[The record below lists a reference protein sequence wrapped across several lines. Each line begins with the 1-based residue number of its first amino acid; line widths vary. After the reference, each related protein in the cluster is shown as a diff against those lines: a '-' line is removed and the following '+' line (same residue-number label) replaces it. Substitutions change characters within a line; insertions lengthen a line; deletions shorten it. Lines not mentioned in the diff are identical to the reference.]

1 MLVNQLGQKC
11 ERLFDDM
18 DRPLHLVSIRCVV
31 HPLTSLLLIMS
42 LPCRVLAN
50 SGPINLTEVLSFD
63 SPRGSIASLSSLNNW
78 KSPRS
83 STPINKSP
91 SGSPMGSPGCKVKVP
106 DDHKNEPNTRSKS
119 PKRASSN
126 HLLQRS
132 ISSES
137 KHSTDTKIR
146 TSNRRLMSDTADE
159 KTGTHEKDR
168 PKTTAGR
175 DRKSFVQDH
184 DTSRPGTSGHNR
196 R

>member
-1 MLVNQLGQKC
+1 
-11 ERLFDDM
+11 
-18 DRPLHLVSIRCVV
+18 V
-31 HPLTSLLLIMS
+31 HPLTSLLLIVS

-63 SPRGSIASLSSLNNW
+63 SPRGSIASHLLLNNW
-78 KSPRS
+78 RSSRS
-83 STPINKSP
+83 STPNNTSP
-91 SGSPMGSPGCKVKVP
+91 SGSPIGSSGYKVKVP
-106 DDHKNEPNTRSKS
+106 DNHKNEPNTWSKS

-132 ISSES
+132 TSTES
-137 KHSTDTKIR
+137 KQGTDTKIR
-146 TSNRRLMSDTADE
+146 TSNRRLMSDAADE

-175 DRKSFVQDH
+175 DRKSMVQDH
-184 DTSRPGTSGHNR
+184 DTSRPDTSGHNR